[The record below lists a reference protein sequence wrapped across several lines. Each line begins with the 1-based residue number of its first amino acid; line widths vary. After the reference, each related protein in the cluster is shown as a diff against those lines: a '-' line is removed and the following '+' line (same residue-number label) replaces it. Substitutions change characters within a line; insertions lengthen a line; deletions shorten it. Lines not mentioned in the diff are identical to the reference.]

1 MSVLSGRRQAREASL
16 GFAAASDVVYAV
28 PLPDVLRGEL
38 RGLGL
43 LQTALEQYLAFQDKG
58 CVRACVLVAGLSL
71 CLLTN

>member
-1 MSVLSGRRQAREASL
+1 MQAQEASL
-16 GFAAASDVVYAV
+16 GFAVASDVVYAV

-58 CVRACVLVAGLSL
+58 CVKCLWACTARSFLRRYKM
-71 CLLTN
+71 LTT